1 VKTVRG
7 ELPMAMVGDSSDPKR
22 LVLRSTFEEAKHVLR
37 SRILNP
43 KWIEGLKRH
52 GYKGAG
58 DISKVMDIIIGWDAT
73 AEVMED
79 WMYERVANR
88 YALDPEMQK
97 WLKEVNP
104 YALQNI
110 LDKLLETISR
120 GMWNTSAEME
130 ENLRN
135 AYLEIEGEIE
145 EVVA

>member
-1 VKTVRG
+1 MMSCVDFYNYYGGLIAAVKTISG

-58 DISKVMDIIIGWDAT
+58 DISKVMDIIGWDAT

-79 WMYERVANR
+79 WM
-88 YALDPEMQK
+88 
-97 WLKEVNP
+97 
-104 YALQNI
+104 
-110 LDKLLETISR
+110 
-120 GMWNTSAEME
+120 
-130 ENLRN
+130 
-135 AYLEIEGEIE
+135 
-145 EVVA
+145 